1 VTVKTAV
8 VTGASSG
15 IGLVV
20 ARELAREGWRVI
32 AQGRNPER
40 SEAALAQIRAAAPD
54 VQVDMILADLSVMDD
69 VNQFASKV
77 AALTGRIDLL
87 VNNAGSSPAERVETA
102 DGLEQ
107 TFAANHLAVFLLTHK
122 LLPLLKAAAPD
133 AQVITTASVAH
144 KFIKDMKWDDLQQTR
159 KFSAGDAYT
168 QSKLANILF
177 TREMAKRV
185 RDQGIRVNCMHPG
198 LVQTNFDS
206 HGSLVVKL
214 MYILGKP
221 FSLTPEKGADTILWL
236 ARGGAPD
243 ATGEYFVKRVK
254 GELTPAAQSDE
265 GAARLWAISEDLV
278 AKAGQPVS

>member
-1 VTVKTAV
+1 MKAAV

-20 ARELAREGWRVI
+20 ARELARDGWRVI
-32 AQGRNPER
+32 AQGRNPAR
-40 SEAALAQIRAAAPD
+40 AEAALAEIRAAAPQA
-54 VQVDMILADLSVMDD
+54 QVDMLLADLAVMDNVD
-69 VNQFASKV
+69 EFATKIG
-77 AALTGRIDLL
+77 ALTDRIDLL
-87 VNNAGSSPAERVETA
+87 VNNAGATPSQRIETA

-107 TFAANHLAVFLLTHK
+107 TFAANHLAVFLLTHR

-144 KFIKDMKWDDLQQTR
+144 KFIKDMKWDDLQQVE
-159 KFSAGDAYT
+159 KFSANDAYT

-185 RDQGIRVNCMHPG
+185 EQDGIRVNCMHPG
-198 LVQTNFDS
+198 VVQTNFDTN
-206 HGSLVVKL
+206 GNLAVKL
-214 MYILGKP
+214 MYFLGKP
-221 FSLTPEKGADTILWL
+221 FSLTPEEGADTILWL

-243 ATGEYFVKRVK
+243 ATGQYFAKRK
-254 GELTPAAQSDE
+254 PGELTPAAQSDE
-265 GAARLWAISEDLV
+265 GAARLWRISEDLV

>member
-1 VTVKTAV
+1 MKAAV

-20 ARELAREGWRVI
+20 ARELARDGWRVI
-32 AQGRNPER
+32 AQGRNPAR
-40 SEAALAQIRAAAPD
+40 AEAALAEIRAAAPQA
-54 VQVDMILADLSVMDD
+54 QVDMLLADLAVMDN
-69 VNQFASKV
+69 VVEFATKIG
-77 AALTGRIDLL
+77 ALTDRIDLL
-87 VNNAGSSPAERVETA
+87 VNNAGATPSQRIETA

-107 TFAANHLAVFLLTHK
+107 TFAANHLAVFLLTHR

-144 KFIKDMKWDDLQQTR
+144 KFIKDMKWGDLQQVE
-159 KFSAGDAYT
+159 KFSADDAYT

-185 RDQGIRVNCMHPG
+185 EQDGIRVNCMHPG
-198 LVQTNFDS
+198 VVQTNFDTN
-206 HGSLVVKL
+206 GNLAVKL
-214 MYILGKP
+214 MYFLGKP

-243 ATGEYFVKRVK
+243 ATGQYFAKRK
-254 GELTPAAQSDE
+254 PEELTPAAQSDE
-265 GAARLWAISEDLV
+265 GAARLWRISEDLV

>member
-1 VTVKTAV
+1 MKAAV

-32 AQGRNPER
+32 AQARNPAR
-40 SEAALAQIRAAAPD
+40 AEAALAEIRAAAPQA
-54 VQVDMILADLSVMDD
+54 QVDMLLADLAVMDN
-69 VNQFASKV
+69 VVEFATKIG
-77 AALTGRIDLL
+77 ALTDRIDLL
-87 VNNAGSSPAERVETA
+87 VNNAGATPSQRIETA

-107 TFAANHLAVFLLTHK
+107 TFAANHLAVFLLTHR

-144 KFIKDMKWDDLQQTR
+144 KFIKDMKWGDLQQVE
-159 KFSAGDAYT
+159 KFSANDAYT

-185 RDQGIRVNCMHPG
+185 EQDGIRVNCMHPG
-198 LVQTNFDS
+198 VVQTNFDTN
-206 HGSLVVKL
+206 GNLAVKL
-214 MYILGKP
+214 MYFLGKP

-243 ATGEYFVKRVK
+243 ATGQYFAKRK
-254 GELTPAAQSDE
+254 PEELTPAAQSDE
-265 GAARLWAISEDLV
+265 GAARLWRISEDLV
-278 AKAGQPVS
+278 AKAGQPFS

>member
-1 VTVKTAV
+1 MKAAV

-20 ARELAREGWRVI
+20 ARELARDGWRVI
-32 AQGRNPER
+32 AQGRNPAR
-40 SEAALAQIRAAAPD
+40 AEAALAEIRAAAPQA
-54 VQVDMILADLSVMDD
+54 QVDMLLADLAVMDN
-69 VNQFASKV
+69 VVEFATKIG
-77 AALTGRIDLL
+77 ALTDRIDLL
-87 VNNAGSSPAERVETA
+87 VNNAGATPSQRIETA

-107 TFAANHLAVFLLTHK
+107 TFAANHLAVFLLTHR

-144 KFIKDMKWDDLQQTR
+144 KFIKDMKWGDLQQVE
-159 KFSAGDAYT
+159 KFSANDAYT

-185 RDQGIRVNCMHPG
+185 EQDGIRVNCMHPG
-198 LVQTNFDS
+198 VVQTNFDTN
-206 HGSLVVKL
+206 GNLAVKL
-214 MYILGKP
+214 MYFLGKP

-243 ATGEYFVKRVK
+243 ATGQYFAKRK
-254 GELTPAAQSDE
+254 PEELTPAAQSDE
-265 GAARLWAISEDLV
+265 GAARLWRISEDLV
-278 AKAGQPVS
+278 AKAGQPFS